1 MALITEPTYS
11 TFEQF
16 GTYTPRASQK
26 DGGADEVA
34 EGSWTPVAIFAQY
47 LIDEN
52 VSRFACPPYDEA
64 QDSAFPTSDED
75 GDSWIPDDI
84 TLAHIHLTSFLIAQ
98 GDPAVDS
105 RQVQSETWS
114 GTGYS
119 KTYAGADSQLSI
131 ATDEMPAFVRKIL
144 AKYGSNA
151 APATY

>member
-1 MALITEPTYS
+1 MALITAPTYS

-26 DGGADEVA
+26 DGGASEVA
-34 EGSWTPVAIFAQY
+34 EADWTPAAISAQY

-52 VSRFACPPYDEA
+52 VNRSVCPPYDEE
-64 QDSAFPTSDED
+64 QDSVFPTINED

-119 KTYAGADSQLSI
+119 KTYAGADSQRSI
-131 ATDEMPAFVRKIL
+131 ATDDMPPFVRKVL

-151 APATY
+151 APASY